1 MATVFLLSLPGSD
14 LTFTYDADRLRLSKS
29 MAGGLTTTYQYVNG
43 QLLGEEHSDGTA
55 LRFTYDP
62 FGALSGIQYKSA
74 NGSTTDY
81 YVRCTLNGDVDQ
93 IYDTSGNL
101 LARYI
106 YDSWGRTVSI
116 LNGSGQ
122 EILTGDHIAVV
133 NPIRYRGYYYDG
145 ESGLYYL
152 QSRYYD
158 AKTGRYVN
166 PDGYVYTGQD
176 MQSGNMYAYCG
187 NNPIINIDPTG
198 SMYVRG
204 ARDVVGVDTQE
215 FTPALKNGLSKSS
228 GVVGISVSFS
238 ATYTERSETLLPAIS
253 PVQVTTGAYSK
264 ASAEIPNQKNL
275 LEAFVDYEIVS
286 SLKTSAG
293 LRAEIADF
301 SSEFAI
307 SWEEIAIKNSYMSG
321 NTINSL
327 SLGITGT
334 LNPYVTLE
342 TTHSAGGILT
352 TSYTTVELNNWIV
365 LAGLVFVGTGY
376 PLPVF

>member
-1 MATVFLLSLPGSD
+1 
-14 LTFTYDADRLRLSKS
+14 

-74 NGSTTDY
+74 NGSTTEY

-176 MQSGNMYAYCG
+176 ILSGNMYAYCG

-198 SMYVRG
+198 RMYIEG
-204 ARDVVGVDTQE
+204 ADMGGGKFAGGGGAAISGIGSAGSSSAGALLGLLISTGLVGAATA
-215 FTPALKNGLSKSS
+215 THLSS
-228 GVVGISVSFS
+228 GTMSSAAWNSYQASRTKQQTSDVSKTIPRFADESPRRHHIVAQNDHRAAPARQVLVEVGINFRRDPINIVTIPQVFHKSMHTEKYYIYVNEKLQPYRG
-238 ATYTERSETLLPAIS
+238 TYDYAGVANTLIQLR
-253 PVQVTTGAYSK
+253 
-264 ASAEIPNQKNL
+264 
-275 LEAFVDYEIVS
+275 YEILV
-286 SLKTSAG
+286 A
-293 LRAEIADF
+293 AE
-301 SSEFAI
+301 
-307 SWEEIAIKNSYMSG
+307 
-321 NTINSL
+321 
-327 SLGITGT
+327 
-334 LNPYVTLE
+334 
-342 TTHSAGGILT
+342 GGPIP
-352 TSYTTVELNNWIV
+352 WI
-365 LAGLVFVGTGY
+365 
-376 PLPVF
+376 

>member
-1 MATVFLLSLPGSD
+1 
-14 LTFTYDADRLRLSKS
+14 

-145 ESGLYYL
+145 ESDLYYL

-215 FTPALKNGLSKSS
+215 FTPVPKGVVKGNLADVPKASQNSKTVTDRIVNTVNVILSSPTVNAGLGFGLYGGLDGVLSGGEKIDFLQISLGWNDGLSI
-228 GVVGISVSFS
+228 GQQHDAGFEIGISGFS
-238 ATYTERSETLLPAIS
+238 TG
-253 PVQVTTGAYSK
+253 VTTHQSTRLAGFNSCPRHPMGFCDCY
-264 ASAEIPNQKNL
+264 
-275 LEAFVDYEIVS
+275 IVGDRE
-286 SLKTSAG
+286 TG
-293 LRAEIADF
+293 F
-301 SSEFAI
+301 
-307 SWEEIAIKNSYMSG
+307 SG
-321 NTINSL
+321 NFSF
-327 SLGITGT
+327 GISIYAIVG
-334 LNPYVTLE
+334 LNASIEIDVWE
-342 TTHSAGGILT
+342 VIQD
-352 TSYTTVELNNWIV
+352 IV
-365 LAGLVFVGTGY
+365 KVWTE
-376 PLPVF
+376 

>member
-1 MATVFLLSLPGSD
+1 
-14 LTFTYDADRLRLSKS
+14 

-74 NGSTTDY
+74 YGSTTDY

-215 FTPALKNGLSKSS
+215 FTPVPKGKSAIGSLLGSVFGAAYSVVSQYSQSHSSNTPVLNYEIGTRYTTRISGSGDSSKP
-228 GVVGISVSFS
+228 ISVY
-238 ATYTERSETLLPAIS
+238 AIGRTDNTLLS
-253 PVQVTTGAYSK
+253 
-264 ASAEIPNQKNL
+264 
-275 LEAFVDYEIVS
+275 
-286 SLKTSAG
+286 SAG
-293 LRAEIADF
+293 LNLNFGNF
-301 SSEFAI
+301 SL
-307 SWEEIAIKNSYMSG
+307 N
-321 NTINSL
+321 L
-327 SLGITGT
+327 SLGLDNLG
-334 LNPYVTLE
+334 L
-342 TTHSAGGILT
+342 SGGLANQNT
-352 TSYTTVELNNWIV
+352 TSSFALKADLSKFRVGLEMASTTKWDEVQSVTEYANLSIDGF
-365 LAGLVFVGTGY
+365 GLLLLGYAIATGGQQPIPVG
-376 PLPVF
+376 

>member
-1 MATVFLLSLPGSD
+1 
-14 LTFTYDADRLRLSKS
+14 

-74 NGSTTDY
+74 YGSTTDY

-215 FTPALKNGLSKSS
+215 FTPVPKDITKGNTSNLSKSS
-228 GVVGISVSFS
+228 QNSWDIGVVAGKVGESLFAVVSSITVDLGAGIGGMADTNALVLEGSIGAKWDFFSIHYSYDEGLNFGQYFESSANLSLKGVLNAGIAAYQYFPSYSIAGSVEKEMQF
-238 ATYTERSETLLPAIS
+238 ALPNILGVS
-253 PVQVTTGAYSK
+253 VGAYAGFG
-264 ASAEIPNQKNL
+264 ASASVGWDLDRIIAE
-275 LEAFVDYEIVS
+275 LERI
-286 SLKTSAG
+286 
-293 LRAEIADF
+293 
-301 SSEFAI
+301 
-307 SWEEIAIKNSYMSG
+307 W
-321 NTINSL
+321 
-327 SLGITGT
+327 
-334 LNPYVTLE
+334 LE
-342 TTHSAGGILT
+342 
-352 TSYTTVELNNWIV
+352 
-365 LAGLVFVGTGY
+365 
-376 PLPVF
+376 